1 MRNVVLYE
9 LLSLDGVAEHPDEF
23 ITDFD
28 DVMGENLG
36 RVISSQDAVLLG
48 RRTYDDW
55 AAFWPNS
62 EIEPFATF
70 INAVQKFVVTSTP
83 PERPWTGTSVAGSD
97 LTRFVAD
104 LKHQP
109 GADIGVHGSISL
121 SQALFQASLVD
132 ELRLVIAPAVHTHG
146 RKLFD
151 HVNPK
156 RLTLTRSI
164 MSPTGYLLVDFQVRN

>member
-1 MRNVVLYE
+1 MRKVVVYE
-9 LLSLDGVAEHPDEF
+9 LLSLDGVAEGPDEF

-28 DVMGENLG
+28 EAMRENLG
-36 RVISSQDAVLLG
+36 RVIASQDAVLLG

-55 AAFWPNS
+55 AAFWPDS
-62 EIEPFATF
+62 QIQPFATF
-70 INAVQKFVVTSTP
+70 INAVQKFVVTSTS
-83 PERPWTGTSVAGSD
+83 PEHLWASTSVIGSD
-97 LTRFVAD
+97 LAQFVAD
-104 LKHQP
+104 LKNRP

-121 SQALFQASLVD
+121 TQSLLQASLVD

-151 HVNPK
+151 RASPK

-164 MSPTGYLLVDFQVRN
+164 VSPTGYLLVDFQVKN